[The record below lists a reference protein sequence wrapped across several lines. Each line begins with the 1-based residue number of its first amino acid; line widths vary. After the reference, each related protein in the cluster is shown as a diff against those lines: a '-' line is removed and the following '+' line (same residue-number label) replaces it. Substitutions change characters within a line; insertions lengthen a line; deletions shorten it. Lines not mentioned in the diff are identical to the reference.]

1 MQQSK
6 DYFEREEIEKLT
18 FLLKN
23 LIEKV
28 TGLSY
33 TPTQTDID
41 EINKTLEQEFDI
53 SISQICEMNSEDLT
67 QRFTKLDHAPAEQ
80 LTKLLYQLAI
90 KTDESEYFD
99 KKALAN
105 KTCIL
110 IDTLNQNSSTFSME
124 RVQMINRLKQLN

>member
-18 FLLKN
+18 MLLKN

-28 TGLSY
+28 TGLSHA
-33 TPTQTDID
+33 PTQTDID
-41 EINKTLEQEFDI
+41 DINKTLEREFDI
-53 SISQICEMNSEDLT
+53 SISQICEMNSEDLI
-67 QRFTKLDHAPAEQ
+67 QRFTKLDQAPADQ

-90 KTDESEYFD
+90 KTNKSEYFD
-99 KKALAN
+99 KKILAN

-110 IDTLNQNSSTFSME
+110 IDTLNQSSGTFSME
-124 RVQMINRLKQLN
+124 RMQMIDRLKQLN